1 MKTQEDSL
9 QNDLLGDMLRS
20 WAAAAG
26 FAGLHG
32 AGHPGGQAIT
42 QAITQSITQSITQA
56 ITQAHGVAAGT
67 SMRVW
72 TRGAQSLAQYQQ
84 ESAAAGGA
92 ADADQVAR
100 QADAARAHL
109 RRLGE
114 IALEEAHTLDTILQ
128 GLAEQLRAS
137 METPATGAD
146 LPPRRYARAK
156 P

>member
-9 QNDLLGDMLRS
+9 QNDPLGDMMRS

-26 FAGLHG
+26 GAGLPG
-32 AGHPGGQAIT
+32 AGNPGGQAI
-42 QAITQSITQSITQA
+42 AQA
-56 ITQAHGVAAGT
+56 ITQAHVVAAGT

-84 ESAAAGGA
+84 DSAAAGGP

-114 IALEEAHTLDTILQ
+114 IALEEAHSLDATLQ

-137 METPATGAD
+137 METPATGTD

>member
-9 QNDLLGDMLRS
+9 QNDPLSDMMRS
-20 WAAAAG
+20 WAAAVG
-26 FAGLHG
+26 GVGLPG
-32 AGHPGGQAIT
+32 AGNAGGQV
-42 QAITQSITQSITQA
+42 ITQSV
-56 ITQAHGVAAGT
+56 TQAHGVAAAT

-92 ADADQVAR
+92 ADADQLAR

-114 IALEEAHTLDTILQ
+114 IALEEAHSLAATLQ
-128 GLAEQLRAS
+128 NMAEQLRAS

-156 P
+156 T

>member
-1 MKTQEDSL
+1 MKTQEHAL
-9 QNDLLGDMLRS
+9 PNDPLGELMRS

-26 FAGLHG
+26 GAGLPG
-32 AGHPGGQAIT
+32 AGNPCGQAIT
-42 QAITQSITQSITQA
+42 QA
-56 ITQAHGVAAGT
+56 HLVAAAA
-67 SMRVW
+67 SMRLW

-84 ESAAAGGA
+84 ESGAAGGP

-109 RRLGE
+109 RRLSE
-114 IALEEAHTLDTILQ
+114 IALEEAHSLAATLQ
-128 GLAEQLRAS
+128 GLSEQLRAS
-137 METPATGAD
+137 METLTETD

>member
-1 MKTQEDSL
+1 MKTQDNFPP
-9 QNDLLGDMLRS
+9 NDPLGDMMRS

-26 FAGLHG
+26 GAGLPG
-32 AGHPGGQAIT
+32 AGNPCDQAV
-42 QAITQSITQSITQA
+42 TQSM
-56 ITQAHGVAAGT
+56 TQAHTLAAAA

-84 ESAAAGGA
+84 ESAAAGGPE
-92 ADADQVAR
+92 DADQFAR

-114 IALEEAHTLDTILQ
+114 IALEEAQSLAATLQ

-137 METPATGAD
+137 MATPVTTTD

>member
-1 MKTQEDSL
+1 MKTQQDSL
-9 QNDLLGDMLRS
+9 PNDPLGDMMRS
-20 WAAAAG
+20 WAAAADG
-26 FAGLHG
+26 AGLPG
-32 AGHPGGQAIT
+32 AGNPRA
-42 QAITQSITQSITQA
+42 QSITQA
-56 ITQAHGVAAGT
+56 ITQAHGVAAAA

-72 TRGAQSLAQYQQ
+72 MRGAQSLAQYQQ
-84 ESAAAGGA
+84 ESAAAGGPEG
-92 ADADQVAR
+92 ADQVAR

-114 IALEEAHTLDTILQ
+114 ISLEEAQSLHAILQ

-137 METPATGAD
+137 METPVTAAD

>member
-9 QNDLLGDMLRS
+9 QNDPLSDMMRS

-26 FAGLHG
+26 GAGLPG
-32 AGHPGGQAIT
+32 AGNPCGQAIT
-42 QAITQSITQSITQA
+42 QSM
-56 ITQAHGVAAGT
+56 TQAHLVAAAT

-84 ESAAAGGA
+84 DSGAVGGA

-114 IALEEAHTLDTILQ
+114 VALEEAHSLAATLQ
-128 GLAEQLRAS
+128 GLSEQLRAS
-137 METPATGAD
+137 METPATAAD

>member
-9 QNDLLGDMLRS
+9 QTDPLGDMMRS
-20 WAAAAG
+20 WVAAAG
-26 FAGLHG
+26 GAGLPG
-32 AGHPGGQAIT
+32 AGNAC
-42 QAITQSITQSITQA
+42 SQSITQA
-56 ITQAHGVAAGT
+56 HVVAAGT

-84 ESAAAGGA
+84 ESAAAGGP

-114 IALEEAHTLDTILQ
+114 IALEEAHALSITLQ

>member
-1 MKTQEDSL
+1 MKTQEHSL
-9 QNDLLGDMLRS
+9 PNDPLGDMMRS

-26 FAGLHG
+26 GAGLPG
-32 AGHPGGQAIT
+32 AGNSCGQAIT
-42 QAITQSITQSITQA
+42 QSM
-56 ITQAHGVAAGT
+56 TQAHLAAAAT

-84 ESAAAGGA
+84 DSGAVGGA

-114 IALEEAHTLDTILQ
+114 IALEEAHSLTTTLQ

-137 METPATGAD
+137 TETPATGAD

>member
-1 MKTQEDSL
+1 MKTQEHSL
-9 QNDLLGDMLRS
+9 PNDPLGDMMRS

-26 FAGLHG
+26 GAGLPG
-32 AGHPGGQAIT
+32 AGNSCGQAIT
-42 QAITQSITQSITQA
+42 QSM
-56 ITQAHGVAAGT
+56 TQAHGVAAGA

-84 ESAAAGGA
+84 ESVAAGGPP
-92 ADADQVAR
+92 DADQVAR

-114 IALEEAHTLDTILQ
+114 IALEEAQSLAATLQ

-137 METPATGAD
+137 MATPATRTD

>member
-9 QNDLLGDMLRS
+9 PNDPLGDMMRS
-20 WAAAAG
+20 WAAAAAG
-26 FAGLHG
+26 AGLPG
-32 AGHPGGQAIT
+32 AGNPCGQAIP
-42 QAITQSITQSITQA
+42 QSM
-56 ITQAHGVAAGT
+56 TQAHVVSAGA

-72 TRGAQSLAQYQQ
+72 TRGAQSLAQCQQ
-84 ESAAAGGA
+84 ESAAAGGP
-92 ADADQVAR
+92 ADTDQVAR

-114 IALEEAHTLDTILQ
+114 IALEEAHALAATLQALS
-128 GLAEQLRAS
+128 EQLRAS
-137 METPATGAD
+137 METPTETA

>member
-1 MKTQEDSL
+1 MKTQENAL
-9 QNDLLGDMLRS
+9 PNDPLSDLMRS
-20 WAAAAG
+20 WAAATG
-26 FAGLHG
+26 GAGLPG
-32 AGHPGGQAIT
+32 AGNPQAQFIT
-42 QAITQSITQSITQA
+42 QAM
-56 ITQAHGVAAGT
+56 TQAHGVAAAA

-72 TRGAQSLAQYQQ
+72 TRGAQSLAQCQQ
-84 ESAAAGGA
+84 ESAAAGGPE
-92 ADADQVAR
+92 DAHQVAR

-114 IALEEAHTLDTILQ
+114 IALEEAQSLAATLQ

>member
-9 QNDLLGDMLRS
+9 PNDPLGDWMRS

-26 FAGLHG
+26 GAGLPG
-32 AGHPGGQAIT
+32 AGHPRGQV
-42 QAITQSITQSITQA
+42 ITQSITQA
-56 ITQAHGVAAGT
+56 HAVAASA
-67 SMRVW
+67 SMRVC

-84 ESAAAGGA
+84 DSGAVGGA

-114 IALEEAHTLDTILQ
+114 IALEEAHALTTTLQ
-128 GLAEQLRAS
+128 GLAEQLHAS

>member
-1 MKTQEDSL
+1 MRLNFLSA
-9 QNDLLGDMLRS
+9 S

-26 FAGLHG
+26 GAGLPG
-32 AGHPGGQAIT
+32 AGHPRG
-42 QAITQSITQSITQA
+42 QAITQSITQ
-56 ITQAHGVAAGT
+56 AHAVAAGA

-84 ESAAAGGA
+84 DSAAAGGP

-114 IALEEAHTLDTILQ
+114 IALEEAHSLTTTLQ

-137 METPATGAD
+137 METPATGVD

>member
-9 QNDLLGDMLRS
+9 QNDPLGELMRT

-26 FAGLHG
+26 GAGLPG
-32 AGHPGGQAIT
+32 AGHPRGQAIT
-42 QAITQSITQSITQA
+42 QAITQSITQ
-56 ITQAHGVAAGT
+56 AHAVAAGA

-84 ESAAAGGA
+84 DSGAVGGA

-114 IALEEAHTLDTILQ
+114 IALEEAHTLDAILQ
-128 GLAEQLRAS
+128 GLAEQLRSS

>member
-9 QNDLLGDMLRS
+9 PNDPLGDMLRS

-26 FAGLHG
+26 GTGLPG
-32 AGHPGGQAIT
+32 AGQPYGQAIT
-42 QAITQSITQSITQA
+42 QAITQ
-56 ITQAHGVAAGT
+56 AHLVAAGT
-67 SMRVW
+67 SMRVLA
-72 TRGAQSLAQYQQ
+72 RSAQSLALYQQ
-84 ESAAAGGA
+84 ESGA

-114 IALEEAHTLDTILQ
+114 IALEEAHSLAATLQ

-137 METPATGAD
+137 METPATGTD

>member
-1 MKTQEDSL
+1 MKTQEHSL
-9 QNDLLGDMLRS
+9 PNDPLGELMRT

-26 FAGLHG
+26 GAGLPG
-32 AGHPGGQAIT
+32 AGHPRGQAI
-42 QAITQSITQSITQA
+42 IQSITQA
-56 ITQAHGVAAGT
+56 HAVAAGA

-72 TRGAQSLAQYQQ
+72 ARGAQSLAQYQQ
-84 ESAAAGGA
+84 DSGVVDGV

-114 IALEEAHTLDTILQ
+114 IALEEAHTLDAILQ